1 MFIKHLHGANVGTT
15 DDMPVPL
22 PGKEVIGFL
31 FAGFFE

>member
-1 MFIKHLHGANVGTT
+1 MFIKRLHGANIGTT

-22 PGKEVIGFL
+22 PDKKVIGFL